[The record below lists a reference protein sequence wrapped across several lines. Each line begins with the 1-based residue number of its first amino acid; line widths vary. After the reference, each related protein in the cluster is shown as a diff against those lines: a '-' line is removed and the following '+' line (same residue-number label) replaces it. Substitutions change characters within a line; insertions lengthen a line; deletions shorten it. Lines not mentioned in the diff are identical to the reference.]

1 MKKIFRALFFLP
13 LFSCCQNTETS
24 SEKSFILKYIKP
36 SYKNISDL
44 LTTND
49 GCKFL
54 NKDSS
59 LFTGK
64 ADSIEYISDY
74 YFLSSSPDSSVC
86 RVKIIEF
93 KNGLRDG
100 ICNIIDP
107 FYGQNINQ
115 DSHRKTEEFI
125 EIKSNLLLPD
135 SQNLEQQIV
144 FIFNF
149 YDIEYGD
156 LSEYI
161 SFGSYSFYDLNGKKL
176 DSIKIDILG
185 DDWSMRQLAK
195 DEYLNKY
202 LKLTLLES
210 LGRSGEQYG
219 HYVSDEEMFYYSVPP
234 YYCGKSINISN
245 IEILKDFMLEDE

>member
-1 MKKIFRALFFLP
+1 MKKILWVLYILP
-13 LFSCCQNTETS
+13 LFCYCQNNS
-24 SEKSFILKYIKP
+24 IPYEKSLVLNHIKP
-36 SYKNISDL
+36 SYKNILDL
-44 LTTND
+44 LSTNE

-64 ADSIEYISDY
+64 AYSIEYISDY

-100 ICNIIDP
+100 ISNIIDP

-115 DSHRKTEEFI
+115 DSHGKTEEFI
-125 EIKSNLLLPD
+125 KNKSNLSLPD

-219 HYVSDEEMFYYSVPP
+219 HYVTDEEMFYYSVPP

-245 IEILKDFMLEDE
+245 IEILKDFMVKDK

>member
-1 MKKIFRALFFLP
+1 MKNFFRALFFLP

-64 ADSIEYISDY
+64 AYSIEYISDY

-93 KNGLRDG
+93 KNGLRHG

-107 FYGQNINQ
+107 FYSHNINQ

-125 EIKSNLLLPD
+125 EIKSNLSLPD

-144 FIFNF
+144 FVFNF

-210 LGRSGEQYG
+210 LGKSGEQYG

-245 IEILKDFMLEDE
+245 IEILKDFMVEDE